1 MAATYI
7 SADWLEEESLSQD
20 ELEKQ
25 AELNA
30 RLAELHRVSNCP
42 PLNYDMGGDEILS
55 KIRPAFVQAIMDAQK
70 SVNLSKTFSD
80 NFLDKFMKDLETEIT
95 EAEMYASRY
104 KSPEEATK
112 AYIKDNKRPNLVI
125 DNFMV

>member
-7 SADWLEEESLSQD
+7 SADWLDEDSLSQD
-20 ELEKQ
+20 ELDKQ

-30 RLAELHRVSNCP
+30 RLAELHRVSNYP
-42 PLNYDMGGDEILS
+42 PLNYEIGGDEKLS
-55 KIRPAFVQAIMDAQK
+55 KIRPAFVQALMDAQK
-70 SVNLSKTFSD
+70 AINRSKTFSD
-80 NFLDKFMKDLETEIT
+80 NFLDKFMKDLQTEIT

>member
-7 SADWLEEESLSQD
+7 SADWLDEDSLSQD
-20 ELEKQ
+20 ELDKQ

-30 RLAELHRVSNCP
+30 RLAELHRVSNYP
-42 PLNYDMGGDEILS
+42 PLNYEIGGDEKLS
-55 KIRPAFVQAIMDAQK
+55 KIRPAFVQALMDAQK
-70 SVNLSKTFSD
+70 AINRSKTFSD